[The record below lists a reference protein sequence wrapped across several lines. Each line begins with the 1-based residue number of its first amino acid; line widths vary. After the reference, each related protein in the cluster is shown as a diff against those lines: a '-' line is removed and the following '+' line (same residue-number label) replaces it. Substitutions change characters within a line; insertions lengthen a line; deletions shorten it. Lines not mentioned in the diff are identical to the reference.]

1 MEPIQN
7 KVINLLQEIHNIC
20 EQLNISYILGGT
32 TAEEAA
38 LFGELP
44 NGRYTATVYMTLKDF
59 VQFREY
65 VNANRVEDRV
75 IEGMDNSSYF
85 PGFYFHYVD
94 KNTTY
99 YNYNYGNSYKC
110 NGIHVKIT
118 ILKKFSNSKKVKKLI
133 RKEKSFSF
141 NSYKFNRKLS
151 ARNRA
156 RKFFMGIRLL
166 FARKSIAS
174 NIYNRSMKAYME
186 DKDFVMNYGI
196 LDSKKAKLIKYPSYL
211 LTGRV
216 TAELCGHTFYVPQ
229 NIEQHIKLIMG
240 RKPLENLPEQI
251 NNSTV
256 IISDIIPY
264 EEYLTDMKQ
273 RNSIAGLRQKIKKND
288 KMHGAVTYFI
298 RKDWKIM
305 ECVNARLDL
314 INEYMPQKE
323 SLIKAYQSG
332 DFDSLTELLTDYD
345 EQARHHLSQTGMSIY
360 FDKEIFDIY
369 LVWLGRNYGA
379 RIAGRMRKS
388 VPKEWKKG

>member
-1 MEPIQN
+1 MDPIQN
-7 KVINLLQEIHNIC
+7 KVINLLQEIHDTC

-38 LFGELP
+38 LFGTLP

-65 VNANRVEDRV
+65 INANKTEDRAV
-75 IEGMDNSSYF
+75 EGMDNNCRF
-85 PGFYFHYVD
+85 PGFYFNYVD

-99 YNYNYGNSYKC
+99 YNYNFGDSYKC

-118 ILKKFSNSKKVKKLI
+118 ILKKFSNSKKIKKLI
-133 RKEKSFSF
+133 QKEKSFSF
-141 NSYKFNRKLS
+141 NSYKYNRKLS
-151 ARNRA
+151 AKNRC

-166 FARKSIAS
+166 FARKSTAY

-186 DKDFVMNYGI
+186 DKSFVMNYGI
-196 LDSKKAKLIKYPSYL
+196 LDGKKAKLIKYPSYL
-211 LTGRV
+211 LTGR
-216 TAELCGHTFYVPQ
+216 TEAELCGHTFYVPQ
-229 NIEQHIKLIMG
+229 NIEMHIKLIMG
-240 RKPLENLPEQI
+240 RKPLEKLPEQI
-251 NNSTV
+251 NNTTV
-256 IISDIIPY
+256 VMSDIIPY
-264 EEYLTDMKQ
+264 EEYMTDMKE
-273 RNSIAGLRQKIKKND
+273 RDRIAKLRQRIRRND

-314 INEYMPQKE
+314 IKEYAPLKSQ
-323 SLIKAYQSG
+323 LIEAYQRG
-332 DFDSLTELLTDYD
+332 DFEELTEFFADYD
-345 EQARHHLSQTGMSIY
+345 EQARYHLSQTGMSIY

-369 LVWLGRNYGA
+369 LLVLGKNHGA
-379 RIAGRMRKS
+379 KIASKMRKS